1 MLNFAPLFLLETS
14 TARCLK
20 VVYCPSPMT
29 INIMGLFKLILGG
42 VKGGHTLQRWSG
54 GPRRFPWQ
62 LLTHLFNR
70 RANEVSNNPTA
81 EAVRFRQV

>member
-29 INIMGLFKLILGG
+29 INIMGLFKLNLGG
-42 VKGGHTLQRWSG
+42 VKGGHTLQRWSD
-54 GPRRFPWQ
+54 
-62 LLTHLFNR
+62 
-70 RANEVSNNPTA
+70 VSNVLMA
-81 EAVRFRQV
+81 EAIPLGLKQVHRISCTNAS